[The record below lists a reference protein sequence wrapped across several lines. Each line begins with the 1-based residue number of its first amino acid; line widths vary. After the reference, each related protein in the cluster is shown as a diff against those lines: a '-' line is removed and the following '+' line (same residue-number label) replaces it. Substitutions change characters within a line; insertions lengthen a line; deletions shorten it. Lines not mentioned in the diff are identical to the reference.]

1 MKCES
6 KEELRRVRDE
16 WVREAKE
23 ESKLWESLFEVKRI
37 ERIDL
42 ILLVVLGFLVGF
54 GVGVG
59 SVYR

>member
-23 ESKLWESLFEVKRI
+23 ESKLWESLFEVKHI

-42 ILLVVLGFLVGF
+42 ILWVVLSFLVGF
-54 GVGVG
+54 GVG